1 MKSLILFVLFFNSII
16 LWSQNKINEA
26 NKLFYKKE
34 YSKAVEIYKE
44 IENENLTII
53 YNNYLKSLFTV
64 KDYTTANKIINK
76 QIIKFPDNPTYKID
90 KGYFFIKKNK
100 KEKAYN
106 IFNKILQNT
115 DRYNKNVLTNTANKF
130 LEIKEYEFA
139 IKILQKGI
147 KKYPNVSM
155 ELNIANIYR
164 QKGETEKMTKQY
176 IEIVKK
182 YPENK
187 QRILNIFQNIFG
199 RDGSEQSKKYLI
211 LEENLIKELQTSN
224 KKEILDMIIW
234 TYMQQY
240 EFNKAFKYSKIADKK
255 YTQYGNKIFEIGL
268 ITKENKEYETAT
280 KCFEYLSKNHKE
292 YKLQSEIEIIKI
304 KRKKCKK
311 YICDKEE
318 LKKIDLQYQ
327 NFIQDY
333 GVNQKTYY
341 LLKDYAN
348 FLAFNYNNPDTAIFI
363 LNELKKATSD
373 NIFKS
378 ECNLSLAEILLKT
391 NKPWDA
397 IKIYSELER
406 NFKNEKT
413 GHLAKFNKAKI
424 YFYTGNIDW
433 AKAHLDI
440 LKLATSKLIANDA
453 MKMSL
458 LITDNSNLDTSYDVI
473 IMYAKAEYDF
483 IKKEYEKS
491 VSKLDSIMTK
501 FPNHSIKDEIHL
513 LKSNIY
519 IEQGLYDFALQEL
532 DKIIKNHY
540 YDIIC
545 DEALFKYGFII
556 EEKYNDKK
564 QAMEIYNKIITDFPN
579 SIYAQKARKKYR
591 KLRGDKDL

>member
-16 LWSQNKINEA
+16 LFSQNKINEA
-26 NKLFYKKE
+26 NSFFYKKE

-44 IENENLTII
+44 IEKENLTII
-53 YNNYLKSLFTV
+53 YNNYLKSLF
-64 KDYTTANKIINK
+64 KLNDYTTANKIINK
-76 QIIKFPDNPTYKID
+76 QIIKFPENPIYKID
-90 KGYFFIKKNK
+90 KGYFFIVKNK

-115 DRYNKNVLTNTANKF
+115 DNYKKNILTNTANKF
-130 LEIKEYEFA
+130 LEIKEYDFA
-139 IKILQKGI
+139 IKTLQKGI
-147 KKYPNVSM
+147 RKYPNVSM
-155 ELNIANIYR
+155 ELNIANIHR
-164 QKGETEKMTKQY
+164 QKGETEEMTKKY

-182 YPENK
+182 YPEKK
-187 QRILNIFQNIFG
+187 QRVLNIFQNIFG
-199 RDGSEQSKKYLI
+199 RDGSQQNEKYSTLQ
-211 LEENLIKELQTSN
+211 ENLIKELQISN
-224 KKEILDMIIW
+224 NKDILDMIIW

-240 EFNKAFKYSKIADKK
+240 EFDKALKYSKIADKK

-268 ITKENKEYETAT
+268 IVKENKEYETAT
-280 KCFEYLSKNHKE
+280 KCFEYLSKNYKE
-292 YKLQSEIEIIKI
+292 YKLLSELEIIKI
-304 KRKKCKK
+304 KREKCKK
-311 YICDKEE
+311 SICGKEE

-327 NFIQDY
+327 NFIQEY
-333 GVNQKTYY
+333 GANQKTYY

-348 FLAFNYNNPDTAIFI
+348 FLAFNYNNPDTAVFI
-363 LNELKKATSD
+363 LNELKKVTLD
-373 NIFKS
+373 NVFKS

-406 NFKNEKT
+406 DFKNEKI

-473 IMYAKAEYDF
+473 IMYAKAEYYF
-483 IKKEYEKS
+483 VKKEYEKS
-491 VSKLDSIMTK
+491 IYTLDSIIK
-501 FPNHSIKDEIHL
+501 VFPSHSIKDEIYL

-519 IEQGLYDFALQEL
+519 IEQGLYDSALQEL

-545 DEALFKYGFII
+545 DEALFKYAEII
-556 EEKYNDKK
+556 EKK
-564 QAMEIYNKIITDFPN
+564 HNEEEQAMEIYNKIITDFPN

>member
-16 LWSQNKINEA
+16 LFSQNKINEA
-26 NKLFYKKE
+26 NSFFYKKE

-44 IENENLTII
+44 IEKENLTII
-53 YNNYLKSLFTV
+53 YNNYLKSLF
-64 KDYTTANKIINK
+64 KLNDYTTANKIINK
-76 QIIKFPDNPTYKID
+76 QIIKFPENPIYKID
-90 KGYFFIKKNK
+90 KGYFFIVKNK

-106 IFNKILQNT
+106 IFNKILQNA
-115 DRYNKNVLTNTANKF
+115 DKYNKNILTNTANKF
-130 LEIKEYEFA
+130 LEIKEYDFA
-139 IKILQKGI
+139 IKTLQKGI
-147 KKYPNVSM
+147 QKYPNVSM

-164 QKGETEKMTKQY
+164 QKGETEEMTKKY
-176 IEIVKK
+176 IDIVKK

-187 QRILNIFQNIFG
+187 QRVLNIFQNIFG
-199 RDGSEQSKKYLI
+199 RDGSQQNKKYSTLQGS
-211 LEENLIKELQTSN
+211 LIKELQISN
-224 KKEILDMIIW
+224 NKEILDMVIW

-240 EFNKAFKYSKIADKK
+240 EFEKALKYAKIADKK

-268 ITKENKEYETAT
+268 IVKENKEHETAT

-292 YKLQSEIEIIKI
+292 YKLQSELEIIKI
-304 KRKKCKK
+304 KREKCKK
-311 YICDKEE
+311 LICGKEE

-327 NFIQDY
+327 DFIQEY
-333 GVNQKTYY
+333 GANYKTHY

-363 LNELKKATSD
+363 LNELKKASSD
-373 NIFKS
+373 NVFKS
-378 ECNLSLAEILLKT
+378 ECNLTLAEILLKT
-391 NKPWDA
+391 NQPWDA
-397 IKIYSELER
+397 IKIYSELEK

-491 VSKLDSIMTK
+491 VSTLDSIIKK
-501 FPNHSIKDEIHL
+501 FPGHSIKDEIHL

-519 IEQGLYDFALQEL
+519 IEQGLYDLALQEL

-545 DEALFKYGFII
+545 DEALFKYGEII
-556 EEKYNDKK
+556 EEKYNKDK

-579 SIYAQKARKKYR
+579 SIYSQKARKKYR

>member
-16 LWSQNKINEA
+16 LFSQNKINEA
-26 NKLFYKKE
+26 NSFFYKKE

-44 IENENLTII
+44 IEKENLTII
-53 YNNYLKSLFTV
+53 YNNYLKSLF
-64 KDYTTANKIINK
+64 KLNDHTTANKIINK
-76 QIIKFPDNPTYKID
+76 QIIKFPENPIYKID
-90 KGYFFIKKNK
+90 KGYFFIVKNK

-115 DRYNKNVLTNTANKF
+115 DNYKKNILTNTANKF
-130 LEIKEYEFA
+130 LEIKEYDFA
-139 IKILQKGI
+139 IKTLQKGI
-147 KKYPNVSM
+147 RKYPNVSM
-155 ELNIANIYR
+155 ELNIANIHR
-164 QKGETEKMTKQY
+164 QKGETEEMTKKY

-182 YPENK
+182 YPEKK
-187 QRILNIFQNIFG
+187 QRVLNIFQNIFG
-199 RDGSEQSKKYLI
+199 RDGSQQNEKYSTLQ
-211 LEENLIKELQTSN
+211 ENLIKELQISN
-224 KKEILDMIIW
+224 NKDILDMIIW

-240 EFNKAFKYSKIADKK
+240 EFDKALKYSKIADKK

-268 ITKENKEYETAT
+268 IVKENKEYETAT
-280 KCFEYLSKNHKE
+280 KCFEYLSKNYKE
-292 YKLQSEIEIIKI
+292 YKLLSELEIIKI
-304 KRKKCKK
+304 KREKCKK
-311 YICDKEE
+311 SICGKEE

-327 NFIQDY
+327 NFIQEY
-333 GVNQKTYY
+333 GANQKTYY

-348 FLAFNYNNPDTAIFI
+348 FLAFNYNNPDTAVFI
-363 LNELKKATSD
+363 LNELKKVTLD

-406 NFKNEKT
+406 DFKNEKI

-473 IMYAKAEYDF
+473 IMYAKAEYYF
-483 IKKEYEKS
+483 VKKEYEKS
-491 VSKLDSIMTK
+491 IYTLDSIIK
-501 FPNHSIKDEIHL
+501 GFPSHSIKDEIYL

-519 IEQGLYDFALQEL
+519 IEQGLYDSALQEL

-545 DEALFKYGFII
+545 DEALFKYAEII
-556 EEKYNDKK
+556 EKK
-564 QAMEIYNKIITDFPN
+564 HNEEEQAMEIYNKIITDFPN

>member
-1 MKSLILFVLFFNSII
+1 MKILILFILFFNSII
-16 LWSQNKINEA
+16 LFSQNKINEA
-26 NKLFYKKE
+26 NNFFYKKE
-34 YSKAVEIYKE
+34 YAKAVEIYKE
-44 IENENLTII
+44 IEKNNLTII
-53 YNNYLKSLFTV
+53 YNNYLKSLFKL
-64 KDYTTANKIINK
+64 KDHTTASKIINK
-76 QIIKFPDNPTYKID
+76 QIIKFPENPIYKID
-90 KGYFFIKKNK
+90 KGYFFIVKNK

-115 DRYNKNVLTNTANKF
+115 DNYNKNILTNTANKF

-139 IKILQKGI
+139 IKTLQKGI

-155 ELNIANIYR
+155 ELNIANIHR
-164 QKGETEKMTKQY
+164 QKGETEKMTKKY

-182 YPENK
+182 YPEKK
-187 QRILNIFQNIFG
+187 QRILNILQNIFG
-199 RDGSEQSKKYLI
+199 RDGSEQNKKYLI
-211 LEENLIKELQTSN
+211 LEKNLIKELQNSN

-240 EFNKAFKYSKIADKK
+240 EFDKAFKYSKIADKK

-268 ITKENKEYETAT
+268 IVKENKEYETAT
-280 KCFEYLSKNHKE
+280 KCFEYLYKNHKE

-304 KRKKCKK
+304 KREKCKK
-311 YICDKEE
+311 SICGKEE

-363 LNELKKATSD
+363 LNELKKVTSD

-391 NKPWDA
+391 NQPWDA
-397 IKIYSELER
+397 IKVYSELER

-473 IMYAKAEYDF
+473 IMYAKAEYYF

-491 VSKLDSIMTK
+491 ISALDSIMNK
-501 FPNHSIKDEIHL
+501 FPDHSIKDEIHL

-519 IEQGLYDFALQEL
+519 IEEGLYDSALQEL
-532 DKIIKNHY
+532 DKIIKHHY

-545 DEALFKYGFII
+545 DEALFKYGVII
-556 EEKYNDKK
+556 EEKYNEEK

>member
-16 LWSQNKINEA
+16 LFSQNKINEA
-26 NKLFYKKE
+26 NSFFYKKE

-44 IENENLTII
+44 IEKENLTII
-53 YNNYLKSLFTV
+53 YNNYLKSLF
-64 KDYTTANKIINK
+64 KLNDYTTANKIINK
-76 QIIKFPDNPTYKID
+76 QIIKFPENPIYKID
-90 KGYFFIKKNK
+90 KGYFLIVKNK

-115 DRYNKNVLTNTANKF
+115 DNYKKNILTNTANKF
-130 LEIKEYEFA
+130 LEIKEYDFA
-139 IKILQKGI
+139 IKTLQKGI
-147 KKYPNVSM
+147 RKYPNVSM
-155 ELNIANIYR
+155 ELNIANIHR
-164 QKGETEKMTKQY
+164 QKGETEEMTKKY

-182 YPENK
+182 YPEKK
-187 QRILNIFQNIFG
+187 QRVLNIFQNIFG
-199 RDGSEQSKKYLI
+199 RDGSQQNEKYSTLQ
-211 LEENLIKELQTSN
+211 ENLIKELQISN
-224 KKEILDMIIW
+224 NKDILDMIIW

-240 EFNKAFKYSKIADKK
+240 EFDKALKYSKIADKK

-268 ITKENKEYETAT
+268 IVKENKEYETAT
-280 KCFEYLSKNHKE
+280 KCFEYLSKNYKE
-292 YKLQSEIEIIKI
+292 YKLLSELEIIKI
-304 KRKKCKK
+304 KREKCKK
-311 YICDKEE
+311 SICGKEE

-327 NFIQDY
+327 NFIQEY
-333 GVNQKTYY
+333 GANQKTYY

-348 FLAFNYNNPDTAIFI
+348 FLAFNYNNPDTAVFI
-363 LNELKKATSD
+363 LNELKKVTLD
-373 NIFKS
+373 NVFKS

-406 NFKNEKT
+406 DFKNEKI

-473 IMYAKAEYDF
+473 IMYAKAEYYF
-483 IKKEYEKS
+483 VKKEYEKS
-491 VSKLDSIMTK
+491 IYTLDSIIK
-501 FPNHSIKDEIHL
+501 VFPSHSIKDEIYL

-519 IEQGLYDFALQEL
+519 IEQGLYDSALQEL

-545 DEALFKYGFII
+545 DEALFKYAEII
-556 EEKYNDKK
+556 EKK
-564 QAMEIYNKIITDFPN
+564 HNEEEQAMEIYNKIITDFPN

>member
-16 LWSQNKINEA
+16 LFSQNKINEA
-26 NKLFYKKE
+26 NSFFYKKE

-44 IENENLTII
+44 IEKENLTII
-53 YNNYLKSLFTV
+53 YNNYLKSLF
-64 KDYTTANKIINK
+64 KLNDYTTANKIINK
-76 QIIKFPDNPTYKID
+76 QIIKFPENPIYKID
-90 KGYFFIKKNK
+90 KGYFFIVKNK

-115 DRYNKNVLTNTANKF
+115 DNYKKNILTNTANKF
-130 LEIKEYEFA
+130 LEIKEYDFA
-139 IKILQKGI
+139 IKTLQKGI
-147 KKYPNVSM
+147 RKYPNVSM
-155 ELNIANIYR
+155 ELNIANIHR
-164 QKGETEKMTKQY
+164 QKGETEEMTKKY

-182 YPENK
+182 YPEKK
-187 QRILNIFQNIFG
+187 QRVLNIFQNIFG
-199 RDGSEQSKKYLI
+199 RDGSQQNEKYSTLQ
-211 LEENLIKELQTSN
+211 ENLIKELQISN
-224 KKEILDMIIW
+224 NKDILDMIIW

-240 EFNKAFKYSKIADKK
+240 EFDKALKYSKIADKK

-268 ITKENKEYETAT
+268 IVKENKEYETAT
-280 KCFEYLSKNHKE
+280 KCFEYLSKNYKE
-292 YKLQSEIEIIKI
+292 YKLLSELEIIKI
-304 KRKKCKK
+304 KREKCKK
-311 YICDKEE
+311 SICGKEE

-327 NFIQDY
+327 NFIQEY
-333 GVNQKTYY
+333 GANQKTYY

-348 FLAFNYNNPDTAIFI
+348 FLAFNYNNPDTAVFI
-363 LNELKKATSD
+363 LNELKKVTLD
-373 NIFKS
+373 NVFKS

-406 NFKNEKT
+406 DFKNEKI

-473 IMYAKAEYDF
+473 IMYAKAEYYF
-483 IKKEYEKS
+483 VKKEYEKS
-491 VSKLDSIMTK
+491 IYTLDSIIK
-501 FPNHSIKDEIHL
+501 GFPSHSIKDEIYL

-519 IEQGLYDFALQEL
+519 IEQGLYDSALQEL

-545 DEALFKYGFII
+545 DEALFKYAEII
-556 EEKYNDKK
+556 EKK
-564 QAMEIYNKIITDFPN
+564 HNEEEQAMEIYNKIITDFPN

>member
-16 LWSQNKINEA
+16 LFSQNKINEA
-26 NKLFYKKE
+26 NRFFYKKE
-34 YSKAVEIYKE
+34 YTKAIEIYKE

-53 YNNYLKSLFTV
+53 YNNYVKSLFTL

-76 QIIKFPDNPTYKID
+76 QIIKFPENPIYKID
-90 KGYFFIKKNK
+90 KGYLFIIKNK

-106 IFNKILQNT
+106 VFNKILQNT
-115 DRYNKNVLTNTANKF
+115 DKYNKNILTNTANKF
-130 LEIKEYEFA
+130 LEIKEYDFA
-139 IKILQKGI
+139 IKTLKKGI

-164 QKGETEKMTKQY
+164 QKGETEEMTKKY

-199 RDGSEQSKKYLI
+199 RDGSQQNKKYSTLQGS
-211 LEENLIKELQTSN
+211 LIKELQISN
-224 KKEILDMIIW
+224 NKEILDMIIW

-240 EFNKAFKYSKIADKK
+240 EFEKALKYAKIADKK

-268 ITKENKEYETAT
+268 IVKENQEHETAT
-280 KCFEYLSKNHKE
+280 KCFEYLSKNYKE
-292 YKLQSEIEIIKI
+292 YKLQSELEIIKI
-304 KRKKCKK
+304 KREKCKK
-311 YICDKEE
+311 LICGKEE
-318 LKKIDLQYQ
+318 LKKIYLQYQ
-327 NFIQDY
+327 NFIQEH
-333 GVNQKTYY
+333 GANHKTHY
-341 LLKDYAN
+341 LLKDYAS

-373 NIFKS
+373 NVFKS
-378 ECNLSLAEILLKT
+378 ECNLTLAEILLKT

-397 IKIYSELER
+397 IKIYSELDK

-440 LKLATSKLIANDA
+440 LKIATSKLIANDA

-491 VSKLDSIMTK
+491 ISKLDSIIKK
-501 FPNHSIKDEIHL
+501 FPGHSIKDEIHL

-545 DEALFKYGFII
+545 DEALFKYGEII
-556 EEKYNDKK
+556 EEKYNKDK

-591 KLRGDKDL
+591 RLRGDKDL

>member
-1 MKSLILFVLFFNSII
+1 MKILILFILFFNSII
-16 LWSQNKINEA
+16 LFSQNKINEA
-26 NKLFYKKE
+26 NNFFYKKE

-44 IENENLTII
+44 IEKNNLTII
-53 YNNYLKSLFTV
+53 YNNYLKSLFKL
-64 KDYTTANKIINK
+64 KDHTTASKIINK
-76 QIIKFPDNPTYKID
+76 QIIKFPENPIYKID
-90 KGYFFIKKNK
+90 KGYFFIVKNK

-115 DRYNKNVLTNTANKF
+115 DNYNKNILTNTANKF

-139 IKILQKGI
+139 IKTLQKGI

-155 ELNIANIYR
+155 ELNIANIHR
-164 QKGETEKMTKQY
+164 QKGETEKMTKKY

-182 YPENK
+182 YPEKK
-187 QRILNIFQNIFG
+187 QRILNILQNIFG
-199 RDGSEQSKKYLI
+199 RDGSEQNKKYLI
-211 LEENLIKELQTSN
+211 LEKNLIKELQNSN

-240 EFNKAFKYSKIADKK
+240 EFDKAFKYSKIADKK

-268 ITKENKEYETAT
+268 IVKENKEYETAT
-280 KCFEYLSKNHKE
+280 KCFEYLYKNHKE

-304 KRKKCKK
+304 KREKCKK
-311 YICDKEE
+311 SICGKEE

-363 LNELKKATSD
+363 LNELKKVTSD

-391 NKPWDA
+391 NQPWDA
-397 IKIYSELER
+397 IKVYSELER

-473 IMYAKAEYDF
+473 IMYAKAEYYF

-491 VSKLDSIMTK
+491 ISALDSIMNK
-501 FPNHSIKDEIHL
+501 FPDHSIKDEIHL

-519 IEQGLYDFALQEL
+519 IEEGLYDSALQEL
-532 DKIIKNHY
+532 DKIIKHHY

-545 DEALFKYGFII
+545 DEALFKYGVII
-556 EEKYNDKK
+556 EEKYNEEK